1 MNQLKPMYWGKL
13 NGRPGPSHVRELLP
27 RVSLPCPSGN
37 GVNAPVCD
45 SRRAEGDAPMH
56 RGQDKPKV
64 IPKTSAERARSW
76 RDRQKKMDRGE

>member
-27 RVSLPCPSGN
+27 MVSMPCPSGN

-45 SRRAEGDAPMH
+45 SRRAEGDAPMQ
-56 RGQDKPKV
+56 RGQDKDKPK
-64 IPKTSAERARSW
+64 KTRAEISRDWRA
-76 RDRQKKMDRGE
+76 RQKKMDRGE